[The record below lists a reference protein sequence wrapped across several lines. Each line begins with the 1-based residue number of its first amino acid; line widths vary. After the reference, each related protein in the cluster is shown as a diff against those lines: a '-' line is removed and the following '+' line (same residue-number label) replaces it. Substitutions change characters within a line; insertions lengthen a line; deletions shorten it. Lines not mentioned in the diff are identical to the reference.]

1 VEIDFKNTYFIS
13 ADASINDYLGK
24 TDEYFKSGETINV
37 IVDNENLDFTTV
49 ENQKALEDFNEKLSN
64 CEGCQEEWIK
74 KNSLKS
80 WYTGFKA
87 YAQKM
92 NADSSSACGDAWSTD
107 EEVVIPSK
115 YYACLDVFLNSMQ
128 GNSEKSNI
136 LMKEDG
142 SAMVGFKQTIQAIYV
157 ESAANE
163 GVKLLLDIRKICDAS
178 PL

>member
-1 VEIDFKNTYFIS
+1 
-13 ADASINDYLGK
+13 
-24 TDEYFKSGETINV
+24 
-37 IVDNENLDFTTV
+37 
-49 ENQKALEDFNEKLSN
+49 
-64 CEGCQEEWIK
+64 
-74 KNSLKS
+74 
-80 WYTGFKA
+80 
-87 YAQKM
+87 M
-92 NADSSSACGDAWSTD
+92 NADSSSACGGAWSTD
-107 EEVVIPSK
+107 DEVVIPSK
-115 YYACLDVFLNSMQ
+115 YYTCLDVFLNSMQ